1 MQIIQLAARGNG
13 SRPPIQDWPGTAPP
27 AGYARVPAGVDTAA
41 MQTHCGFVDL
51 TLDGRTVTAIA
62 GNEAAYQ
69 AYLAALPEPGPE
81 EPSPSVEERLAALE
95 AAVRQGLSIGGG
107 EP

>member
-1 MQIIQLAARGNG
+1 
-13 SRPPIQDWPGTAPP
+13 
-27 AGYARVPAGVDTAA
+27 

-69 AYLAALPEPGPE
+69 AYLAALPEPGP
-81 EPSPSVEERLAALE
+81 
-95 AAVRQGLSIGGG
+95 
-107 EP
+107 

>member
-1 MQIIQLAARGNG
+1 MKIIQLAARGNG

-41 MQTHCGFVDL
+41 MQACCGFVDL

-62 GNEAAYQ
+62 GNEAAYR
-69 AYLAALPEPGPE
+69 AYLAALPEPEPE
-81 EPSPSVEERLAALE
+81 EPGPEARLDALE
-95 AAVRQGLSIGGG
+95 AAIRQGLSI
-107 EP
+107 